1 MENESIMTS
10 EQIQPNINLDKL
22 IVTQAGLG
30 KRLRATRESLRLSE
44 KDAAAR
50 LHLNAKLIPIMENED
65 FDNGLPPTFMRG
77 YLRSYARMLNIPE
90 AEINATVAQ
99 LEANLPQ
106 APVAVAA
113 PILKTQASHQNYR
126 YLRLMTYVVVAMLA
140 ALVSIW
146 WASHPKDF
154 MTPVKKP
161 VNSNP
166 IPASSVTPVPVPA
179 SSTPTATPETNTA
192 APSAP
197 VVTNPTATTDQAP
210 TAPAASQ
217 EVSPATALDSNA
229 ITTQTAPAT
238 SPEMPATN
246 ASTDTATAPSA
257 LSQAPVMQQT
267 TPAGTETATP
277 AGTTSSPNNEE
288 TTNNENDNNNVY
300 SDY

>member
-1 MENESIMTS
+1 MENESTMTS
-10 EQIQPNINLDKL
+10 EQIQPTINLDKL

-161 VNSNP
+161 VSANP
-166 IPASSVTPVPVPA
+166 IPASSVTPVPAP
-179 SSTPTATPETNTA
+179 STPTATPETNTA
-192 APSAP
+192 APSSP

-229 ITTQTAPAT
+229 ITTETAPAT
-238 SPEMPATN
+238 SPEIPANT
-246 ASTDTATAPSA
+246 STDTSTSPSA

-267 TPAGTETATP
+267 TPAGTEAISP

-288 TTNNENDNNNVY
+288 TTNNENDNSNVY